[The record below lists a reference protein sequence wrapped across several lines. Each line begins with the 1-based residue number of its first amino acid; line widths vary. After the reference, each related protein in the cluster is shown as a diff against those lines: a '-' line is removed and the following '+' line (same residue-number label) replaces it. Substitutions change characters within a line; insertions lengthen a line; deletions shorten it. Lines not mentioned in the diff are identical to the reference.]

1 MTINRSKYK
10 LAICELFNPYFHGFD
25 YRSDNTIQSHFLM
38 FETINRDSFF
48 NNDYKIS
55 IRYLLSIYKTILSN
69 TRNDTDVAIH
79 LSLNHPIVENYANI
93 VRKRSYYTID
103 IVETDILTG
112 QEMVAYK
119 KTFWIKILQRRW
131 KTRYYRK
138 INSLK
143 NPRRLFLRQ
152 INGR

>member
-25 YRSDNTIQSHFLM
+25 LHSDNTVESHFLV
-38 FETINRDSFF
+38 FETINRESFF

-55 IRYLLSIYKTILSN
+55 IRYLLNVYKSIVSN
-69 TRNDTDVAIH
+69 IRNDTDVAIH
-79 LSLNHPIVENYANI
+79 LSLNHPIIENYANMI
-93 VRKRSYYTID
+93 RKRSYYNID

-119 KTFWIKILQRRW
+119 KTFWIKLLQRRW
-131 KTRYYRK
+131 KNKYYRK
-138 INSLK
+138 INSFK

-152 INGR
+152 ISGK

>member
-1 MTINRSKYK
+1 MSINRSKYK

-25 YRSDNTIQSHFLM
+25 YRSDNTVHSHFLV
-38 FETINRDSFF
+38 FEIISRDSFF
-48 NNDYKIS
+48 NDDYKLS
-55 IRYLLSIYKTILSN
+55 IRYLLSIYRSILSY
-69 TRNDTDVAIH
+69 TRNDSRQPTN
-79 LSLNHPIVENYANI
+79 LSMNHPVIQNYANI

-112 QEMVAYK
+112 EEMVAYK
-119 KTFWIKILQRRW
+119 KTFWIKLLQRRW

-138 INSLK
+138 INGLK
-143 NPRRLFLRQ
+143 NPIRLFQRQ

>member
-25 YRSDNTIQSHFLM
+25 YHSDNTVESHFLV
-38 FETINRDSFF
+38 FETINRESFF

-55 IRYLLSIYKTILSN
+55 IRYLLNIYKSIVSN
-69 TRNDTDVAIH
+69 IRNDTDVAIH
-79 LSLNHPIVENYANI
+79 LSLNHPIIENYANMI
-93 VRKRSYYTID
+93 RKRSYYNID

-119 KTFWIKILQRRW
+119 KTFWIKLLQRRW
-131 KTRYYRK
+131 KNRYYRK
-138 INSLK
+138 INSFK

-152 INGR
+152 INGK